1 MTDDELRSLGHVT
14 CVQAARYLG
23 IPPNHLRVALEQGRI
38 PVGTCIRGAG
48 GRRSIHIE
56 PERLIAYK
64 HGDLNADL
72 LARVERLE
80 RMITKG
86 A

>member
-1 MTDDELRSLGHVT
+1 MTDEDIRALGHVT
-14 CVQAARYLG
+14 CVQAAKYLG
-23 IPPNHLRVALEQGRI
+23 MPPNHLRVALEQGRI

-56 PERLIAYK
+56 PERLISYK
-64 HGDLNADL
+64 HGDLTADL
-72 LARVERLE
+72 LARVQRLE
-80 RMITKG
+80 LIMTKG